1 MSNNGS
7 SGGGG
12 TKYIKAVCAV
22 VADIMV
28 GIFTPWCDRAGITDI
43 NYDNPLFDM
52 PLPMI

>member
-12 TKYIKAVCAV
+12 TKYIKSVGAG
-22 VADIMV
+22 VADGMV
-28 GIFTPWCDRAGITDI
+28 GIFTLRHDRTGIPDI
-43 NYDNPLFDM
+43 DDDHPLFDM